1 MVNAK
6 LVSDNPT
13 QNLEVLDNQ
22 LLLRISNL
30 FAQSTSQAS
39 IMISTKEMD
48 SITKAFK
55 KVIWHF
61 DSG

>member
-13 QNLEVLDNQ
+13 QNLEVVNNQ

-30 FAQSTSQAS
+30 FGQSTSQAS
-39 IMISTKEMD
+39 IMISTKEMG

-55 KVIWHF
+55 KVV
-61 DSG
+61 

>member
-13 QNLEVLDNQ
+13 QNLEVVNNQ

-55 KVIWHF
+55 KVV
-61 DSG
+61 

>member
-13 QNLEVLDNQ
+13 QNLEVRDNQ

-30 FAQSTSQAS
+30 FAQSTSKAS

-55 KVIWHF
+55 KVVWH
-61 DSG
+61 

>member
-13 QNLEVLDNQ
+13 QNLEVLNNQ

-55 KVIWHF
+55 KVVWH
-61 DSG
+61 